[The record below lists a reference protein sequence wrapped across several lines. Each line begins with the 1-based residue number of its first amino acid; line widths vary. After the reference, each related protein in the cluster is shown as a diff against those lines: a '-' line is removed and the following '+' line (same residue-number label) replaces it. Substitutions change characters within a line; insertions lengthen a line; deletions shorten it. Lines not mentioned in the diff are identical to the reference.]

1 MHREGVVT
9 LKQFLG
15 HWSDLRCLKPAGLAN
30 FSLKMG
36 LGYQSVS
43 CYGEEE
49 SGLLSTTNP
58 NLLWLPFLWTSPP
71 SLTCLEIP
79 VPLPYASSSFLFEKQ
94 KGQAAER
101 SRVNLES
108 RAELGKRG
116 TELTWSQSQSSGWD
130 RTSMEL
136 SGTQVLEGLWWER
149 SLYGQLAWS
158 LGTHFDCFKIGIWRG
173 LERGLWVPSLSG
185 W

>member
-1 MHREGVVT
+1 M
-9 LKQFLG
+9 
-15 HWSDLRCLKPAGLAN
+15 
-30 FSLKMG
+30 
-36 LGYQSVS
+36 
-43 CYGEEE
+43 
-49 SGLLSTTNP
+49 
-58 NLLWLPFLWTSPP
+58 NL
-71 SLTCLEIP
+71 
-79 VPLPYASSSFLFEKQ
+79 SSFLDLSRDTCPTALCFQFFPLWKAE
-94 KGQAAER
+94 GQTAER

-149 SLYGQLAWS
+149 SLNGQLAWS
-158 LGTHFDCFKIGIWRG
+158 LGTHFDCFKIGSRRG

-185 W
+185 WQSDRGKVEAMGEETEDKWANLTCSHGSS